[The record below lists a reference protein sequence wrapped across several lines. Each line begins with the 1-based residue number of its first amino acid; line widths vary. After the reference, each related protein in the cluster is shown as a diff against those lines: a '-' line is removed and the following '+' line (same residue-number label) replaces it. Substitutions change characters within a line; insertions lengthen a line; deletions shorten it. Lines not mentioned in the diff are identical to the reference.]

1 MLKHIRR
8 WNIWQKRCLNGPIY
22 KILVLFGVI
31 KSPTMA
37 SVWLPEEEEE
47 MAKAFVKGYQ
57 KGLKEGELLGIDKRY
72 TANQIREAFGLE
84 PIKKGEI
91 KNAGSKEVF

>member
-1 MLKHIRR
+1 MLNHIRR
-8 WNIWQKRCLNGPIY
+8 WNIWRKGCLDGPVH

-37 SVWLPEEEEE
+37 SVWLPEEVE
-47 MAKAFVKGYQ
+47 GYQ

-84 PIKKGEI
+84 PIKKGEV
-91 KNAGSKEVF
+91 KNAGSKEIF